1 MNLTFKVKRFLKY
14 SVFAPLKDF
23 EFNKKKKKINSPFT
37 NSIAH
42 NQMKY

>member
-23 EFNKKKKKINSPFT
+23 EFNKKKKKDKF
-37 NSIAH
+37 SIH
-42 NQMKY
+42 KQYCT